1 MFRPL
6 IFKVIIDIVG
16 VLDHSSFY
24 YKILQTV
31 WLINKRNLWLT
42 VLEARS
48 LRSKAKASM
57 LGFW

>member
-16 VLDHSSFY
+16 VLVRSSFC
-24 YKILQTV
+24 YKIQQTR

-42 VLEARS
+42 VLEAGS